1 MTNAIDFQIQLIR
14 FINQLDLSLV
24 ARLDFLTHEEDLVVF
39 TLPGGKI
46 DKMFMDGT
54 QEVRLPYQIAIKTK
68 DNQKGSHTLWTINEA
83 LSEFNLDIPS
93 GNGSYR
99 FLNIDL
105 SKPFLEGVDEQGYY
119 VYLLQLEAK
128 LEIGGNI

>member
-68 DNQKGSHTLWTINEA
+68 DNQKGSHILWTINEA

>member
-54 QEVRLPYQIAIKTK
+54 QEVRLSLIHI
-68 DNQKGSHTLWTINEA
+68 
-83 LSEFNLDIPS
+83 
-93 GNGSYR
+93 
-99 FLNIDL
+99 
-105 SKPFLEGVDEQGYY
+105 
-119 VYLLQLEAK
+119 
-128 LEIGGNI
+128 